1 MWTIWGY
8 HVYRRSWNPIQG
20 ENLSVI
26 HETGNAYDRHTI
38 ATLKECQIVDHLP
51 KEKSRIVRF
60 ILLHVAKLSVIVL
73 DDKYR
78 QSPLIQGGLE
88 IPIRVTVVM
97 AYSDINRPKMQK
109 FEDLIKNECTK
120 VQNPCYKDITW
131 MHTPLHKQTQP
142 PYNWTMCGH
151 SFLISL
157 KLWIYGQNSTDS
169 WRTTCYD
176 DWQSKR
182 NKASKIQKLAFQC
195 FMQTSAK
202 AKKFQDGNWS
212 IRLYTT
218 ISLQL
223 RSFPKIATIFHQK
236 DSRSF
241 QQWV

>member
-1 MWTIWGY
+1 M
-8 HVYRRSWNPIQG
+8 YRRSWNPIQG

-120 VQNPCYKDITW
+120 VQNPCYKDIT
-131 MHTPLHKQTQP
+131 
-142 PYNWTMCGH
+142 
-151 SFLISL
+151 
-157 KLWIYGQNSTDS
+157 
-169 WRTTCYD
+169 
-176 DWQSKR
+176 
-182 NKASKIQKLAFQC
+182 
-195 FMQTSAK
+195 
-202 AKKFQDGNWS
+202 
-212 IRLYTT
+212 
-218 ISLQL
+218 
-223 RSFPKIATIFHQK
+223 
-236 DSRSF
+236 
-241 QQWV
+241 